1 MDNKIVST
9 TYVPLQPP
17 YQIIKY
23 GKDIGMQIG
32 TLIATSQLEGDKDQ
46 PFKVETHS
54 YPVVTYGSKERVPKD
69 KHLFGK
75 VFMEG
80 VVWNRVELRD
90 VSTIC
95 LSDSHLEWQEFVDFL
110 WEDIARTSQRAEPH
124 IDSLRDLLDLGVE
137 IAPLPQNKHILHIQ
151 SYCGDW
157 EQDFELR
164 SDRDDILALNTV
176 YRPCVEEMA
185 DILLGQVWKYKMIM
199 MLSGK
204 YKKRWELEYTT
215 DEEFLQPIVDE
226 MNKRSKRNFGVTPD
240 GALGL
245 ISDDESKEE

>member
-9 TYVPLQPP
+9 TFVPLQPP

-23 GKDIGMQIG
+23 GKDVGMQIG
-32 TLIATSQLEGDKDQ
+32 TLIATSQLKGDEEQ

-54 YPVVTYGSKERVPKD
+54 YPVVTYGNKEKAPKN

-95 LSDSHLEWQEFVDFL
+95 LSDSRLEWQEFVDSL
-110 WEDIARTSQRAEPH
+110 WEDIARTSQREEPH

-137 IAPLPQNKHILHIQ
+137 IVPLPQTNHILHIQ
-151 SYCGDW
+151 SYCDDNPG
-157 EQDFELR
+157 FMLR
-164 SDRDDILALNTV
+164 TDRDDILALNTV
-176 YRPCVEEMA
+176 YRPCIEEMA
-185 DILLGQVWKYKMIM
+185 HILLGQVWKYEMIM
-199 MLSGK
+199 MLSGN
-204 YKKRWELEYTT
+204 YRKKWELEYTT

-226 MNKRSKRNFGVTPD
+226 MNKRSKRKFGVTTN

-245 ISDDESKEE
+245 ISNDESKED

>member
-23 GKDIGMQIG
+23 GKDVGMQIG
-32 TLIATSQLEGDKDQ
+32 TLIATSQLKGDKDQ

-54 YPVVTYGSKERVPKD
+54 YPVVTYGSKERAPKD

-95 LSDSHLEWQEFVDFL
+95 LSDSHLEWQEFVDSL
-110 WEDIARTSQRAEPH
+110 WEDIARTSQRADPH
-124 IDSLRDLLDLGVE
+124 IDSLRDLLDLGIE
-137 IAPLPQNKHILHIQ
+137 IVPPPPTKHILHIQ
-151 SYCGDW
+151 SYCGDC
-157 EQDFELR
+157 ERDFELR
-164 SDRDDILALNTV
+164 SDREDILALNTV
-176 YRPCVEEMA
+176 YRPCIEEMA
-185 DILLGQVWKYKMIM
+185 DILLGQVWKYEMIM
-199 MLSGK
+199 ILNGK
-204 YKKRWELEYTT
+204 YNKRWELEYTT
-215 DEEFLQPIVDE
+215 DEEYLQPIVDE
-226 MNKRSKRNFGVTPD
+226 MNRRSKLKYGVTPS
-240 GALGL
+240 GALGI
-245 ISDDESKEE
+245 ISENEDEE

>member
-17 YQIIKY
+17 FQIIKY
-23 GKDIGMQIG
+23 GKDVGMQIG
-32 TLIATSQLEGDKDQ
+32 TLIATSQLKGDKDQ

-54 YPVVTYGSKERVPKD
+54 YPVVTYGSKERAPKD

-95 LSDSHLEWQEFVDFL
+95 LSDSHLEWQEFIDSL
-110 WEDIARTSQRAEPH
+110 WEDIARTSQRADPH

-137 IAPLPQNKHILHIQ
+137 VGPFPPTKQIIHIQ
-151 SYCGDW
+151 SYCGEW
-157 EQDFELR
+157 ERDFELR
-164 SDRDDILALNTV
+164 SDRDDILALNTI
-176 YRPCVEEMA
+176 YRPCIEEMA
-185 DILLGQVWKYKMIM
+185 DILLGQVWKYEMIM
-199 MLSGK
+199 ILSGN

-215 DEEFLQPIVDE
+215 NEDFLQPIVDE
-226 MNKRSKRNFGVTPD
+226 MNKRSKRKFGVTPD

>member
-23 GKDIGMQIG
+23 GKDLGMQIG
-32 TLIATSQLEGDKDQ
+32 TLIATSQVKGDKDQ

-54 YPVVTYGSKERVPKD
+54 YPVVTYGSKERAPKD

-95 LSDSHLEWQEFVDFL
+95 LSDSHLKWQEFIDYL
-110 WEDIARTSQRAEPH
+110 WEDIARTSQRADPH
-124 IDSLRDLLDLGVE
+124 IDSLRDLLDLGVD
-137 IAPLPQNKHILHIQ
+137 IQPLSPTKQILHIQ
-151 SYCGDW
+151 SYCDDNPGYM
-157 EQDFELR
+157 LR
-164 SDRDDILALNTV
+164 TSRDDILALNTV
-176 YRPCVEEMA
+176 YFPCIEEMA
-185 DILLGQVWKYKMIM
+185 YKLLSQVWKYEMIM
-199 MLSGK
+199 ILSGN
-204 YKKRWELEYTT
+204 YKKRWELEFTT

-226 MNKRSKRNFGVTPD
+226 MNKQSKRKYKAGRHGTLAIF
-240 GALGL
+240 
-245 ISDDESKEE
+245 SEDESKED

>member
-23 GKDIGMQIG
+23 GKDVGMQIG
-32 TLIATSQLEGDKDQ
+32 TLIATSQLKGDKDQ

-54 YPVVTYGSKERVPKD
+54 YPVVTYGSKERAPKD
-69 KHLFGK
+69 RHLFSK

-95 LSDSHLEWQEFVDFL
+95 LSDSHLEWQEYIDFL
-110 WEDIARTSQRAEPH
+110 WEDIARTSQREEPH
-124 IDSLRDLLDLGVE
+124 IDSLRNLLDLGVE
-137 IAPLPQNKHILHIQ
+137 IAPPPQTKHIIHLQ
-151 SYCGDW
+151 SYNGEWDP
-157 EQDFELR
+157 DITMLR

-176 YRPCVEEMA
+176 DLPCIEEMA
-185 DILLGQVWKYKMIM
+185 DRLLDQVWQYEMIM
-199 MLSGK
+199 ILSSK
-204 YKKRWELEYTT
+204 YKKGWELEYTT
-215 DEEFLQPIVDE
+215 DEESLQPIVDE
-226 MNKRSKRNFGVTPD
+226 MNKLSKR
-240 GALGL
+240 
-245 ISDDESKEE
+245 